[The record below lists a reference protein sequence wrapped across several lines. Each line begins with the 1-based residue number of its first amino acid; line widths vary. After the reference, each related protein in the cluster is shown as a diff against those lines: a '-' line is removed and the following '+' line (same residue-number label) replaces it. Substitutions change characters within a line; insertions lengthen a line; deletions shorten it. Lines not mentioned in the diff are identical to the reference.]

1 LSVFIMAPS
10 IANAMITVSI
20 SNEGQNED
28 SGNMTFTV
36 TITAGT
42 VVGPARRFD
51 YATVDGSATTG
62 DGDYVSTTGDVRF
75 GNGKTVGD
83 FETFDVPITGDTKVE
98 ADETFTVTL
107 TPQHGTDSV
116 TGSPATGTI
125 NNDDSATVSIA
136 ANDAAAAEPADDGQF
151 TVTMTNPS
159 DTDTVI
165 SYNVTGDATAG
176 SDYTSLSGSV
186 TVLANA
192 TTATIDVAVI
202 DENLVEDNET
212 VTVTLDSI
220 ASGYA
225 QITIGVPNSDTVTIS
240 DDDTATFTI
249 NDVSV
254 NESAGTMD
262 VTVSTV
268 SLDKALDIPVVV
280 DVSYAD
286 VTATGGGT
294 DYDSAADTANFAA
307 GSTVAQTVTVAITD
321 DNLVEATETFTAS
334 LSTATALGTRSTDF
348 SDTGTGTINDD
359 NDTATFT
366 INDVSVNESAGTY
379 GIS

>member
-1 LSVFIMAPS
+1 MRKLTTLIILLSVFIMAPS

-262 VTVSTV
+262 FTV

-280 DVSYAD
+280 DV
-286 VTATGGGT
+286 GG
-294 DYDSAADTANFAA
+294 
-307 GSTVAQTVTVAITD
+307 
-321 DNLVEATETFTAS
+321 
-334 LSTATALGTRSTDF
+334 
-348 SDTGTGTINDD
+348 
-359 NDTATFT
+359 
-366 INDVSVNESAGTY
+366 
-379 GIS
+379 